1 MTEDI
6 RAARK
11 MVQDFIRGPDRYLKV
26 PYDGPELNPREYWHK
41 IVLQSRIRLLRQS
54 LVSFVCT
61 IPSSGEFKNRLLRSN
76 GMNIGKD
83 AFIAPLVF
91 MDIEFPS
98 LLTIGDGAV
107 VGTMTK
113 ILTHEVTIKRVRLG
127 KTEIGKQALVGAG
140 SVIRCGVTIGEG
152 AVVAMNSFVNR
163 DVPPFQVVGGG
174 PLQAVKKLDKLIAAG
189 RVRPA

>member
-1 MTEDI
+1 MAEDI
-6 RAARK
+6 RAVRK
-11 MVQDFIRGPDRYLKV
+11 MVQDFIRGPERYLKV
-26 PYDGPELNPREYWHK
+26 PYDGPELNPMEYWHK
-41 IVLQSRIRLLRQS
+41 IVLQSRLRFLWQS
-54 LVSFVCT
+54 LIIFVCT
-61 IPSSGEFKNRLLRSN
+61 ILPSGEFKNRLLRSI

-98 LLTIGDGAV
+98 LLSIGDGAV

-140 SVIRCGVTIGEG
+140 YVIRGGATVGEG
-152 AVVAMNSFVNR
+152 AGVAMNSFVNR
-163 DVPPFQVVGGG
+163 DVPPLQGVGGS
-174 PLQAVKKLDKLIAAG
+174 PPQDAKRLDKLSD
-189 RVRPA
+189 

>member
-1 MTEDI
+1 MAEDI

-11 MVQDFIRGPDRYLKV
+11 TVRDFIDGPDRYLKI
-26 PYDGPELNPREYWHK
+26 PYDGPELNPREYWHR
-41 IVLQSRIRLLRQS
+41 IVLQNRLRFLWQS
-54 LVSFVCT
+54 LIIFVCT
-61 IPSSGEFKNRLLRSN
+61 ILPSGEFKNRLLRSI
-76 GMNIGKD
+76 GMKIGKD

-113 ILTHEVTIKRVRLG
+113 ILTHEVTIKSVRLG

-163 DVPPFQVVGGG
+163 DVPPFQVAGGS
-174 PLQAVKKLDKLIAAG
+174 PLQDIKKLDKLL
-189 RVRPA
+189 

>member
-1 MTEDI
+1 MADDI
-6 RAARK
+6 QAARK
-11 MVQDFIRGPDRYLKV
+11 MVQDFIKGPDRYLKV
-26 PYDGPELNPREYWHK
+26 PYDGPDLNPREYWHR
-41 IVLQSRIRLLRQS
+41 IVLQSRLRFLWQS
-54 LVSFVCT
+54 LVIFVCT
-61 IPSSGEFKNRLLRSN
+61 ILPSGELKNRLLRSI
-76 GMNIGKD
+76 GMKIGKD

-113 ILTHEVTIKRVRLG
+113 ILTHEVTIKSVRLG

-163 DVPPFQVVGGG
+163 DVPPFHVVGGS
-174 PLQAVKKLDKLIAAG
+174 PLQDVKKLEKLL
-189 RVRPA
+189 

>member
-1 MTEDI
+1 MADDI
-6 RAARK
+6 EAARK
-11 MVQDFIRGPDRYLKV
+11 RVKEFIQGPERYLKI
-26 PYDGPELNPREYWHK
+26 PYAGTDLNPRAYWHK
-41 IVLQSRIRLLRQS
+41 IVLQSRLRFLRQS
-54 LVSFVCT
+54 LVIFVCT
-61 IPSSGEFKNRLLRSN
+61 ILPSGEFKNRLLRSI
-76 GMNIGKD
+76 GMHIGRD

-113 ILTHEVTIKRVRLG
+113 ILTHEVTIKSVRLG

-163 DVPPFQVVGGG
+163 DVPPFQVVGGS
-174 PLQAVKKLDKLIAAG
+174 PLQDVKKLDKLI
-189 RVRPA
+189 

>member
-1 MTEDI
+1 MAEDI
-6 RAARK
+6 RAASK
-11 MVQDFIRGPDRYLKV
+11 KVQDFIKGPDRYLKV

-41 IVLQSRIRLLRQS
+41 IVLQNRIRFLWQA
-54 LVSFVCT
+54 LVIFVCT
-61 IPSSGEFKNRLLRSN
+61 ILPSGEFKNRLLRSI

-113 ILTHEVTIKRVRLG
+113 ILTHEVTIKSVRLG
-127 KTEIGKQALVGAG
+127 KTVIGKQALVGAG

-163 DVPPFQVVGGG
+163 DVPPFMVAGGS
-174 PLQAVKKLDKLIAAG
+174 PLQDIKKLDKLL
-189 RVRPA
+189 